1 MEQFI
6 DMLCSVSGN
15 NDTECA
21 MRTEDVRRIV
31 YEYRMI
37 ANPADAKSYIR
48 NSERKSKVKMDV
60 LFYQI
65 CKYLISID
73 QPAYARA
80 ALKEHGVNTDRM
92 NDDRLKDHVVS
103 SLNRAKFTLSR
114 LEEGREKEAC
124 TVDDIRRS
132 FDEQTAAMMSHY
144 RFQIDIGSMRA
155 SEYAHL
161 VARFNREIKA
171 RMAKLKKK

>member
-6 DMLCSVSGN
+6 DMLCSASGN
-15 NDTECA
+15 NGTGCA
-21 MRTEDVRRIV
+21 MRTDDVRRIV

-37 ANPADAKSYIR
+37 ANPAEAKSYIR
-48 NSERKSKVKMDV
+48 NSERKSKSKMDV

-73 QPAYARA
+73 QPAYART

-114 LEEGREKEAC
+114 LEEGREKEAG

-132 FDEQTAAMMSHY
+132 FDKQTAAMMSHY
-144 RFQIDIGSMRA
+144 RFQIDIGSIRA

-161 VARFNREIKA
+161 VARFNREIKV